1 MAIIVLVFLRPKWL
15 GRTFICV
22 GFVATSERSQ
32 GFRPFGSYLIPSS
45 EMVQESS
52 QTVLNCMLVTGVV
65 VMTADE
71 VQRE

>member
-1 MAIIVLVFLRPKWL
+1 
-15 GRTFICV
+15 
-22 GFVATSERSQ
+22 
-32 GFRPFGSYLIPSS
+32 
-45 EMVQESS
+45 MVQESS